1 MAQKKFLIIGRT
13 ATGKS
18 TIAKGVCEELGL
30 QLVKSYTTRPC
41 RGVND
46 IDHLFITPDEVEQYK
61 DNMVAYAKIGNY
73 EYFVTEDILDDC
85 DVYVIDPKGVEF
97 LKSQRLNKY
106 DFVEIYIRTTGDVST
121 GRALN
126 RGDSADTL
134 QSRKQAED
142 EQFITYEKAH
152 SFHYHLLN
160 NADTTIEDA
169 VKKVCGWVLK
179 ELEDEE

>member
-41 RGVND
+41 RGIND
-46 IDHLFITPDEVEQYK
+46 IDHIFITPEDVEKYK
-61 DNMVAYAKIGNY
+61 NNMIAYTKIGDY
-73 EYFVTEDILDDC
+73 EYFVTEDILDEC
-85 DVYVIDPKGVEF
+85 DLYVIDPKGVEF
-97 LKSQRLNKY
+97 LKQQRLNKY
-106 DFVEIYIRTTGDVST
+106 DFVEIYIRTNGDISIN
-121 GRALN
+121 RALE
-126 RGDSADTL
+126 RGDSADIL

-142 EQFITYEKAH
+142 EQFTAYEKNH
-152 SFHYHLLN
+152 TFHYHLLN
-160 NADTTIEDA
+160 NADTTIDEA

-179 ELEDEE
+179 ELEEEE

>member
-18 TIAKGVCEELGL
+18 TIAKGVCEKLGL

-41 RGVND
+41 RGVDD
-46 IDHLFITPDEVEQYK
+46 IDHIFISPEDVFQYK
-61 DNMVAYAKIGNY
+61 DDMIAYTKIGDY
-73 EYFVTEDILDDC
+73 EYFVTKDILDSC

-97 LKSQRLNKY
+97 LKQQRVNKY
-106 DFVEIYIRTTGDVST
+106 EFVEIYIRTTGEVSIN
-121 GRALN
+121 RALG
-126 RGDSADTL
+126 RGDSADVL
-134 QSRKQAED
+134 HSRKQAED
-142 EQFITYEKAH
+142 EQFTAYEAAH

-160 NADTTIEDA
+160 NVDTTIDEA

-179 ELEDEE
+179 ELEEEE